1 MKKLNKWIAGLLCM
15 MLVITMVAGLGVMEV
30 KADDAVTT
38 VSSWT
43 ELKNAIRKGG
53 NIQLDKNITAGTGD
67 YRFNVDKN
75 VTIDLNGYTIDRNL
89 NEQQDNVFSVIA
101 GGTLIIKDTSEGQN
115 GKITGGWAN
124 EDYAGGINVRE
135 GTLILES
142 GNIVGNRS
150 NKTFTKRGG
159 GVAVFYNGTFIMRGG
174 KISGNEAGYGAG
186 VVVLD
191 NCNFEMTG
199 GEITDNICDFG
210 EYQDQEGAGVFAYQ
224 GADVT
229 IGGSANI
236 YGNKNS
242 KDENSNLY
250 IYRYKSSEKINLSTT
265 VPLTTG
271 AKIGVGYY
279 QPYGKNEIPLA
290 DSGKQFKDAFFTDDD
305 KNYEITTKDGV
316 DGIFYSPKNSSGGSS
331 TPSTPTSYKLRV
343 GGVEV
348 TSANTSGTGWSYD
361 NQTRTLTLDGF
372 IYEGNGVGIQSE
384 YGDLTI
390 NIKGNNKI
398 KNTSKSD
405 WWDLAINIMNGKLTI
420 EGDGTLEAM
429 GGTGYTSCGISS
441 GSKLTI
447 NSGTVIAA
455 AQSAENA
462 MAIYTYGIV
471 MNGGKLI
478 AQSADATNG
487 SSYGIGSHGDIII
500 NGGTVTAT
508 AGTAS
513 QESYGLEI
521 SSVSGA
527 EGKISLSSN
536 AIVDASGVTA
546 ASNKKPEGYIDEIGT
561 TFKHYAPTITDGANS
576 SYVQGSQ
583 NTVYFHSSNTFTS
596 FKKVLVDNK
605 EISAD
610 CYTATEGS
618 IVITF
623 KPEYLNTLAVGTHSI
638 SIVSEEGTAITNFTV
653 QAVSTT
659 PTPSEPSTTQ
669 GESTTTSTPASTSTV
684 STQGSQ
690 QVIPT
695 IIEGAGSS
703 YTQGSG
709 NTIYFR
715 SSDAFANF
723 QKVMVD
729 NAELSADCYTATE
742 GSIIIT
748 LKPEYLST
756 LAAGSHSISIV
767 SANGV
772 ATANFEVQTADTT
785 AVSPKT
791 GDNGQAALWIT
802 FLILSCGALTAVGI
816 RKKVR

>member
-15 MLVITMVAGLGVMEV
+15 MLVITMVAGLGVTEV

-38 VSSWT
+38 VSSWN
-43 ELKNAIRKGG
+43 ELKNAISKGG

-174 KISGNEAGYGAG
+174 KISGNEAGYGVG

-361 NQTRTLTLDGF
+361 NQTNTLTLDGF
-372 IYEGNGVGIQSE
+372 NYEGNGSGIETSKDLNIIIKNE
-384 YGDLTI
+384 NRIKNISSSYSDSTNGWSCGIYAFGNLTI
-390 NIKGNNKI
+390 
-398 KNTSKSD
+398 T
-405 WWDLAINIMNGKLTI
+405 
-420 EGDGTLEAM
+420 GDGTLDVT
-429 GGTGYTSCGISS
+429 GGTADTSHGISV
-441 GSKLTI
+441 L
-447 NSGTVIAA
+447 
-455 AQSAENA
+455 
-462 MAIYTYGIV
+462 
-471 MNGGKLI
+471 GKLEIDSQGTII
-478 AQSADATNG
+478 AKAQ
-487 SSYGIGSHGDIII
+487 
-500 NGGTVTAT
+500 AT
-508 AGTAS
+508 AGTSGIYAYDGIVIKNGNITAYAAEAAYS
-513 QESYGLEI
+513 SRGIECDGDITISGGTVVAKAEKGEISSYGLESGKKITI
-521 SSVSGA
+521 SP
-527 EGKISLSSN
+527 N
-536 AIVDASGVTA
+536 AVVTASGVTA
-546 ASNKKPEGYIDEIGT
+546 ALNKKPEGYTGEIGT
-561 TFKHYAPTITDGANS
+561 TFVSNNTNPNPTPT
-576 SYVQGSQ
+576 
-583 NTVYFHSSNTFTS
+583 
-596 FKKVLVDNK
+596 
-605 EISAD
+605 
-610 CYTATEGS
+610 
-618 IVITF
+618 
-623 KPEYLNTLAVGTHSI
+623 PEP
-638 SIVSEEGTAITNFTV
+638 
-653 QAVSTT
+653 T

-802 FLILSCGALTAVGI
+802 LLLLSCGALTAVGI

>member
-15 MLVITMVAGLGVMEV
+15 MLVITMVAGLGVTEV
-30 KADDAVTT
+30 KADDAVTQH
-38 VSSWT
+38 VSTWT
-43 ELKNAIRKGG
+43 ELKKAISNGG
-53 NIQLDKNITAGTGD
+53 DIQLTSNITAGTDD
-67 YRFNVDKN
+67 YSFNVTRD

-89 NEQQDNVFSVIA
+89 NVQQDNVFSVMTD
-101 GGTLIIKDTSEGQN
+101 GTLIIKDTSEGQN

-124 EDYAGGINVRE
+124 EDYAGCINVSG

-150 NKTFTKRGG
+150 NSTFTKRGG
-159 GVAVFYNGTFIMRGG
+159 GVALFYNGTFIMRGG
-174 KISGNEAGYGAG
+174 KISENKAGYGAG

-191 NCNFEMTG
+191 NCKFIMTG
-199 GEITDNICDFG
+199 GEITENICDFG
-210 EYQDQEGAGVFAYQ
+210 DYQDQDGAGVFAYQ

-229 IGGSANI
+229 IGGSAKI

-331 TPSTPTSYKLRV
+331 TPSTSTSYNLRV

-361 NQTRTLTLDGF
+361 NQTNTLTLDGF
-372 IYEGNGVGIQSE
+372 NYEGNGSGIETSKDLNIIIKNE
-384 YGDLTI
+384 NRIKNISSSYSDSTNGWSCGIYAFGNLTI
-390 NIKGNNKI
+390 
-398 KNTSKSD
+398 T
-405 WWDLAINIMNGKLTI
+405 
-420 EGDGTLEAM
+420 GDGTLDVT
-429 GGTGYTSCGISS
+429 GGTADTSHGISV
-441 GSKLTI
+441 L
-447 NSGTVIAA
+447 
-455 AQSAENA
+455 
-462 MAIYTYGIV
+462 
-471 MNGGKLI
+471 GKLEIDSQGTII
-478 AQSADATNG
+478 ANAQ
-487 SSYGIGSHGDIII
+487 
-500 NGGTVTAT
+500 AT
-508 AGTAS
+508 AGTSGIYAYDGIVIKNGNITAYAAEAAYS
-513 QESYGLEI
+513 SRGIECDGDITISGGTVVAKAEKGEISSYGLE
-521 SSVSGA
+521 SGK
-527 EGKISLSSN
+527 KITISSN
-536 AIVDASGVTA
+536 AVVTASGVTA
-546 ASNKKPEGYIDEIGT
+546 ALNKKPEGYTGEIGT
-561 TFKHYAPTITDGANS
+561 TFVSNNTNPNPTPT
-576 SYVQGSQ
+576 
-583 NTVYFHSSNTFTS
+583 
-596 FKKVLVDNK
+596 
-605 EISAD
+605 
-610 CYTATEGS
+610 
-618 IVITF
+618 
-623 KPEYLNTLAVGTHSI
+623 PEP
-638 SIVSEEGTAITNFTV
+638 
-653 QAVSTT
+653 T

-669 GESTTTSTPASTSTV
+669 GESTTTSTPASASTA

-729 NAELSADCYTATE
+729 NVEINADCYTATE

-756 LAAGSHSISIV
+756 LAAGAHSISIV

-802 FLILSCGALTAVGI
+802 LLLLSCGALTAVGI

>member
-15 MLVITMVAGLGVMEV
+15 MLVITMVAGLGVTEV

-38 VSSWT
+38 VSSWN
-43 ELKNAIRKGG
+43 ELKNAISKGG

-331 TPSTPTSYKLRV
+331 TPSTPTSYNLRV

-361 NQTRTLTLDGF
+361 NQTNTLTLDGF
-372 IYEGNGVGIQSE
+372 NYEGNGSGIETSKDLNIIIKNE
-384 YGDLTI
+384 NRIKNISSSYSDSTNGWSCGIYAFGNLTI
-390 NIKGNNKI
+390 
-398 KNTSKSD
+398 T
-405 WWDLAINIMNGKLTI
+405 
-420 EGDGTLEAM
+420 GDGTLDVT
-429 GGTGYTSCGISS
+429 GGTADTSHGISVLGKLEIDSQGTIIAKAQATIGTS
-441 GSKLTI
+441 GI
-447 NSGTVIAA
+447 FA
-455 AQSAENA
+455 
-462 MAIYTYGIV
+462 YDGIV
-471 MNGGKLI
+471 IKNGNI
-478 AQSADATNG
+478 TAYAAEAAY
-487 SSYGIGSHGDIII
+487 SSRGIECDGDITIS
-500 NGGTVTAT
+500 GGTVVAKAEKGETF
-508 AGTAS
+508 
-513 QESYGLEI
+513 SYGLESDKKITI
-521 SSVSGA
+521 SP
-527 EGKISLSSN
+527 N
-536 AIVDASGVTA
+536 AVVTASGVTA
-546 ASNKKPEGYIDEIGT
+546 ALNKKPEGYTGEIGT
-561 TFKHYAPTITDGANS
+561 TFVSNNTNPNPTPT
-576 SYVQGSQ
+576 
-583 NTVYFHSSNTFTS
+583 
-596 FKKVLVDNK
+596 
-605 EISAD
+605 
-610 CYTATEGS
+610 
-618 IVITF
+618 
-623 KPEYLNTLAVGTHSI
+623 PEP
-638 SIVSEEGTAITNFTV
+638 
-653 QAVSTT
+653 T

-772 ATANFEVQTADTT
+772 ATADFEVQTADTT

-802 FLILSCGALTAVGI
+802 LLLLSCGALTAVGI

>member
-38 VSSWT
+38 VSTWN
-43 ELKNAIRKGG
+43 ELKNTISNGG
-53 NIQLDKNITAGTGD
+53 DIQLTSNITAGTGD
-67 YRFNVDKN
+67 YSFNVTRD

-89 NEQQDNVFSVIA
+89 NVQQDNVFSVMTD
-101 GGTLIIKDTSEGQN
+101 GTLIIKDTSEGQN
-115 GKITGGWAN
+115 GKIIGGWAN
-124 EDYAGGINVRE
+124 EDYAGCINVSG

-150 NKTFTKRGG
+150 NSTFTKRGG
-159 GVAVFYNGTFIMRGG
+159 GVALFYNGTFIMRGG
-174 KISGNEAGYGAG
+174 KISENKAGYGAG

-191 NCNFEMTG
+191 NCKFIMTG
-199 GEITDNICDFG
+199 GEITENICDFG
-210 EYQDQEGAGVFAYQ
+210 DYQDQDGAGVFAYQ

-229 IGGSANI
+229 IGGSAKI

-242 KDENSNLY
+242 NGENSNLY
-250 IYRYKSSEKINLSTT
+250 IYRYNSSEKINLSTT

-361 NQTRTLTLDGF
+361 NQTNTLTLDGF
-372 IYEGNGVGIQSE
+372 NYEGDGSGIEIETLQDLNIIIKNENRIKNISSSYSSSTNGWRRGI
-384 YGDLTI
+384 YVHGTLTI
-390 NIKGNNKI
+390 
-398 KNTSKSD
+398 T
-405 WWDLAINIMNGKLTI
+405 
-420 EGDGTLEAM
+420 GDGTLDVT
-429 GGTGYTSCGISS
+429 GGTADTSHGISV
-441 GSKLTI
+441 L
-447 NSGTVIAA
+447 
-455 AQSAENA
+455 
-462 MAIYTYGIV
+462 
-471 MNGGKLI
+471 GKLEIDSQGTII
-478 AQSADATNG
+478 AKAQ
-487 SSYGIGSHGDIII
+487 
-500 NGGTVTAT
+500 AT
-508 AGTAS
+508 AGTSGIFAYDGIVIKNGNITAYAAEATNS
-513 QESYGLEI
+513 SRGIECNGDITISGGTVAAKAEKGETFSYGLESDKKITI
-521 SSVSGA
+521 SP
-527 EGKISLSSN
+527 N
-536 AIVDASGVTA
+536 AVVTASGVTA
-546 ASNKKPEGYIDEIGT
+546 ALNKKPEGYTGEIGT
-561 TFKHYAPTITDGANS
+561 TFVSNNTNPNPTPT
-576 SYVQGSQ
+576 
-583 NTVYFHSSNTFTS
+583 
-596 FKKVLVDNK
+596 
-605 EISAD
+605 
-610 CYTATEGS
+610 
-618 IVITF
+618 
-623 KPEYLNTLAVGTHSI
+623 PEP
-638 SIVSEEGTAITNFTV
+638 
-653 QAVSTT
+653 T

-802 FLILSCGALTAVGI
+802 LLILSCGALAAVGI

>member
-15 MLVITMVAGLGVMEV
+15 MLVITMVAGLGVTEV

-38 VSSWT
+38 VSSWN
-43 ELKNAIRKGG
+43 ELKNAISKGG

-361 NQTRTLTLDGF
+361 NQTNTLTLDGF
-372 IYEGNGVGIQSE
+372 NYEGNGSGIETSKDLNIIIKNE
-384 YGDLTI
+384 NRIKNISSSYSDSTNGWSCGIYAFGNLTI
-390 NIKGNNKI
+390 
-398 KNTSKSD
+398 T
-405 WWDLAINIMNGKLTI
+405 
-420 EGDGTLEAM
+420 GDGTLDV
-429 GGTGYTSCGISS
+429 T
-441 GSKLTI
+441 
-447 NSGTVIAA
+447 
-455 AQSAENA
+455 
-462 MAIYTYGIV
+462 
-471 MNGGKLI
+471 
-478 AQSADATNG
+478 
-487 SSYGIGSHGDIII
+487 
-500 NGGTVTAT
+500 GGTVDTSHGISVLGKLEIDSQGTIIAKAQATIGTSGIFAYDGIVIKNGNITAYAAEAAYSSRGIECDGDIT
-508 AGTAS
+508 ISGGTVVAKAEKGETFS
-513 QESYGLEI
+513 SGLESDKKITI
-521 SSVSGA
+521 SP
-527 EGKISLSSN
+527 N
-536 AIVDASGVTA
+536 AVVTASGVTA
-546 ASNKKPEGYIDEIGT
+546 ALNKKPEGYTGEIGT
-561 TFKHYAPTITDGANS
+561 TFVSNNTNPNPTPT
-576 SYVQGSQ
+576 
-583 NTVYFHSSNTFTS
+583 
-596 FKKVLVDNK
+596 
-605 EISAD
+605 
-610 CYTATEGS
+610 
-618 IVITF
+618 
-623 KPEYLNTLAVGTHSI
+623 PEP
-638 SIVSEEGTAITNFTV
+638 
-653 QAVSTT
+653 T

-772 ATANFEVQTADTT
+772 ATADFEVQTADTT

-802 FLILSCGALTAVGI
+802 LLILSCGALTAVGI

>member
-15 MLVITMVAGLGVMEV
+15 MLVITMVAGLGVTEV

-38 VSSWT
+38 VSSWN
-43 ELKNAIRKGG
+43 ELKNAISKGG

-361 NQTRTLTLDGF
+361 NQTNTLTLDGF
-372 IYEGNGVGIQSE
+372 NYEGNGSGIETSKDLNIIIKNE
-384 YGDLTI
+384 NRIKNISSSYSDSTNGWSCGIYAFGNLTI
-390 NIKGNNKI
+390 
-398 KNTSKSD
+398 T
-405 WWDLAINIMNGKLTI
+405 
-420 EGDGTLEAM
+420 GDGTLDVT
-429 GGTGYTSCGISS
+429 GGTADTSHGISV
-441 GSKLTI
+441 L
-447 NSGTVIAA
+447 
-455 AQSAENA
+455 
-462 MAIYTYGIV
+462 
-471 MNGGKLI
+471 GKLEIDSQGTII
-478 AQSADATNG
+478 AKAQ
-487 SSYGIGSHGDIII
+487 
-500 NGGTVTAT
+500 AT
-508 AGTAS
+508 AGTSGIYAYDGIVIKNGNITAYAAEAAYS
-513 QESYGLEI
+513 SRGIECDGDITISGGTVVAKAEKGEISSYGLESGKKITI
-521 SSVSGA
+521 SP
-527 EGKISLSSN
+527 N
-536 AIVDASGVTA
+536 AVVTASGVTA
-546 ASNKKPEGYIDEIGT
+546 ALNKKPEGYTGEIGT
-561 TFKHYAPTITDGANS
+561 TFVSNNTNPNPTPT
-576 SYVQGSQ
+576 
-583 NTVYFHSSNTFTS
+583 
-596 FKKVLVDNK
+596 
-605 EISAD
+605 
-610 CYTATEGS
+610 
-618 IVITF
+618 
-623 KPEYLNTLAVGTHSI
+623 PEP
-638 SIVSEEGTAITNFTV
+638 
-653 QAVSTT
+653 T

-715 SSDAFANF
+715 SSDSFANF

-756 LAAGSHSISIV
+756 LAAGTHSISIV

-772 ATANFEVQTADTT
+772 ATADFEVQTADTT

-791 GDNGQAALWIT
+791 GDNDQAALWIT
-802 FLILSCGALTAVGI
+802 LLLLSCGALTAVGI